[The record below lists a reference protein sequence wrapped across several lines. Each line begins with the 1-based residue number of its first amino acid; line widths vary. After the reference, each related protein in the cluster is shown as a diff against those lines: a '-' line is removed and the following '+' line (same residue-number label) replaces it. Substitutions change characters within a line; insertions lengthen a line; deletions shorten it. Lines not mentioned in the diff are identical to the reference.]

1 MIEKIILDYL
11 LETLNV
17 DVYLEKPDN
26 PPERYVLIEK
36 TSGFK
41 ENHISTATFAVQ
53 SYAESL
59 FFAAELNVE
68 VINAM
73 DNLVNLKEIGSSK
86 YNTDYNYTD
95 TSKKIYRYQAIYD
108 VTY

>member
-11 LETLNV
+11 LEALNV

-36 TSGFK
+36 TSNSK
-41 ENHISTATFAVQ
+41 ENHIYTATFAVQ

-59 FFAAELNVE
+59 FFAAELNGV

-73 DNLVNLKEIGSSK
+73 DNLVKLKEIGSSK